1 MFSKNKHN
9 LQRTFWLWPIS
20 RFGHLM
26 ITQVQTTIHFT
37 LLIQNWPSPF
47 TAFLLAV
54 STSTLAG
61 KKCRLRGGTLSG
73 ELHTSPLLVLHVT
86 VGYLWSHTR
95 SWRFHCWKA

>member
-1 MFSKNKHN
+1 
-9 LQRTFWLWPIS
+9 
-20 RFGHLM
+20 M